1 VKLMYEKMFQL
12 INETL
17 SFIDKSQEFL
27 ELKKIEIRGIKI
39 KLVYLDRKN
48 MKVRVKLYEFDW
60 FNEKMD
66 FKREYEKDYTDKYF
80 R

>member
-1 VKLMYEKMFQL
+1 MYEKMFQL

-39 KLVYLDRKN
+39 KLVYLDRIN
-48 MKVRVKLYEFDW
+48 MKVKVKLYEFDW
-60 FNEKMD
+60 FNERME
-66 FKREYEKDYTDKYF
+66 FKREYEKNYTDKYF

>member
-1 VKLMYEKMFQL
+1 MYEKMFEL

-17 SFIDKSQEFL
+17 NFIDKSQEFL
-27 ELKKIEIRGIKI
+27 ELKKIEIKGIKI
-39 KLVYLDRKN
+39 KLVYLDRIN
-48 MKVRVKLYEFDW
+48 MKVKVRLYEFDW

>member
-1 VKLMYEKMFQL
+1 MYEKMFQL

-39 KLVYLDRKN
+39 KLVYLDRIN
-48 MKVRVKLYEFDW
+48 MKVKVRLYEFDW

-80 R
+80 RWI

>member
-1 VKLMYEKMFQL
+1 MYEKMFQL

-17 SFIDKSQEFL
+17 SFIDKSHEFL

-39 KLVYLDRKN
+39 KLVYLDRIN
-48 MKVRVKLYEFDW
+48 MKVKVRLYEFDW

-66 FKREYEKDYTDKYF
+66 FKREYTKPFKDKYF

>member
-1 VKLMYEKMFQL
+1 MYEKMFQL

-39 KLVYLDRKN
+39 KLVYLDRIN
-48 MKVRVKLYEFDW
+48 MKVKVRLYEFDW

>member
-1 VKLMYEKMFQL
+1 MYEKMFQL

-17 SFIDKSQEFL
+17 GFIDKSQKFL

-39 KLVYLDRKN
+39 KLVYLDRIN
-48 MKVRVKLYEFDW
+48 MKVKVRLYEFDW

>member
-1 VKLMYEKMFQL
+1 MYEKMFQL

-17 SFIDKSQEFL
+17 SFIDKSHEFL

-39 KLVYLDRKN
+39 KLVYLDRIN
-48 MKVRVKLYEFDW
+48 MKVKVRLYEFDW

>member
-1 VKLMYEKMFQL
+1 MFEL
-12 INETL
+12 INEELNLLNNDNT
-17 SFIDKSQEFL
+17 L

-39 KLVYLDRKN
+39 KLVYLDRFN
-48 MKVRVKLYEFDW
+48 MKVKVRLYEFDW

-66 FKREYEKDYTDKYF
+66 FKREYEKNYTDKYF

>member
-1 VKLMYEKMFQL
+1 MYEKMFQL

-39 KLVYLDRKN
+39 KLVYLDRIN
-48 MKVRVKLYEFDW
+48 MKVKVKLYEFDW

-66 FKREYEKDYTDKYF
+66 FKREYEKNYTDKYF

>member
-1 VKLMYEKMFQL
+1 MYEKMFQL